1 MRTISRIK
9 RCSVSLFRRIVQLFE
24 KLVLERFWLFSKS
37 EDAFLLLTERVC
49 ISSLFSRKKTFFL
62 RLKKMFNFC
71 TVDWSRRAI
80 LLTKFTFF
88 TVHSLK
94 KISPTTWI
102 PCRKIKSSTSA
113 GCGRRAT
120 TTPTFAAIT
129 LSRMTW
135 TRLNW
140 ALTWTQTTTPTTAYS
155 AMNSIWIIS
164 LHPEAILWL
173 NLTVLLTDSIWSV
186 WGNGCNLDP
195 HWNLNTARW

>member
-1 MRTISRIK
+1 MCLYELSSCLRN
-9 RCSVSLFRRIVQLFE
+9 FQH
-24 KLVLERFWLFSKS
+24 VLERFLLFFYFFWVKTLFFFWLK
-37 EDAFLLLTERVC
+37 ECA
-49 ISSLFSRKKTFFL
+49 FSRFFRKKSI
-62 RLKKMFNFC
+62 RLKKMFTFLQI
-71 TVDWSRRAI
+71 TSAEGQYYY
-80 LLTKFTFF
+80 TKFTFF

-113 GCGRRAT
+113 GYGRRAT

-173 NLTVLLTDSIWSV
+173 NLTVLLADSIRSV
-186 WGNGCNLDP
+186 WGNRLQFGPTLES
-195 HWNLNTARW
+195 